1 MLMPVSVVTFITF
14 MLGVVYC
21 YFMII
26 VIVGLMLLFDDDLCH
41 GAIGLLDDVHT
52 FGHAA

>member
-14 MLGVVYC
+14 MQGVVYC

-26 VIVGLMLLFDDDLCH
+26 VIVG
-41 GAIGLLDDVHT
+41 
-52 FGHAA
+52 